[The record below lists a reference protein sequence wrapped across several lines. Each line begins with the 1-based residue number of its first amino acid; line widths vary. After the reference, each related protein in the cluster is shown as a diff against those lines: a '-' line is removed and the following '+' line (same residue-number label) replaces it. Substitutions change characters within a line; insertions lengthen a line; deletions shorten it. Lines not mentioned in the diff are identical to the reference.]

1 MRLLRV
7 MVPVLLALAM
17 VVGMAGVA
25 VAQDAPEATPEAGLP
40 EGLEKWYARNF
51 SVDLES
57 LFATPTDDAAPS
69 GWLALSTNVV
79 SFATEEQ
86 AAEATDDLL
95 QQLEEVTG
103 GENVVVED
111 VELDTRLD
119 STAKV
124 STEEIEG
131 VSTSVIQAVVQDG
144 VYVYLV
150 VGFAADTD
158 QTDLITTVLD
168 TMADAAADE
177 GEEAFDSSG
186 GSQGGLWNKLPTAE
200 MIQEEVP
207 SLTVVEDVIF
217 YPVPEPE
224 ATPAS

>member
-1 MRLLRV
+1 MRLFKV
-7 MVPVLLALAM
+7 MAPVLLALAM
-17 VVGMAGVA
+17 VAGMAVVA
-25 VAQDAPEATPEAGLP
+25 AAQDVQEATPEAGLP

-57 LFATPTDDAAPS
+57 LFATPTDAAAPA

-86 AAEATDDLL
+86 AAAATDDLL

-124 STEEIEG
+124 STEEVEG
-131 VSTSVIQAVVQDG
+131 VTTSIIQAVVQDG
-144 VYVYLV
+144 EYVYLV

-168 TMADAAADE
+168 TMADAEADE
-177 GEEAFDSSG
+177 GEETFEASG

-200 MIQEEVP
+200 VIQEEVP
-207 SLTVVEDVIF
+207 ALTVVEDAVF
-217 YPVPEPE
+217 YPAPELE